1 MFPKY
6 ALFVYLI
13 LIISS
18 SNMKSILVYFV
29 PCDLRN
35 RGFVL
40 SISDNIKRMYTK
52 KFNIRIPIS
61 FRVIKI
67 SVIAISFV
75 CK

>member
-6 ALFVYLI
+6 ALFVYLL
-13 LIISS
+13 LIIPSS
-18 SNMKSILVYFV
+18 TVKSIPV
-29 PCDLRN
+29 PYDPRN
-35 RGFVL
+35 RSFVL
-40 SISDNIKRMYTK
+40 SIFDNIKRMYTK

-61 FRVIKI
+61 FCIIKI

>member
-6 ALFVYLI
+6 TLFVYLI
-13 LIISS
+13 LIIPS
-18 SNMKSILVYFV
+18 SNAKSISV
-29 PCDLRN
+29 PYDPRN
-35 RGFVL
+35 KSFVL
-40 SISDNIKRMYTK
+40 SIFDYIKKIYTK

-61 FRVIKI
+61 FCVMKI